1 MTGRRGDVFYF
12 GVLSLVL
19 GVALWLGGG
28 DDETVEAGPI
38 DFSLPGLQLEIPFE
52 LPLAEFRF
60 KRPAEPRLEI
70 GHDTEGVI
78 VEVRRNLLESSSR
91 DEEDLEVEIDS
102 AAAEPVPP
110 QIAAAF
116 DERRGLR

>member
-1 MTGRRGDVFYF
+1 MTGRRGDAFYF
-12 GVLSLVL
+12 GALALVL
-19 GVALWLGGG
+19 GVALWIGGG
-28 DDETVEAGPI
+28 EDEAVDAGPI

-52 LPLAEFRF
+52 LPFAEVRF
-60 KRPAEPRLEI
+60 KRPAEPRLRI

-91 DEEDLEVEIDS
+91 DGDDIEVALD
-102 AAAEPVPP
+102 ATEPVPP

-116 DERRGLR
+116 D

>member
-12 GVLSLVL
+12 GILALVL
-19 GVALWLGGG
+19 GLALWTGGRE
-28 DDETVEAGPI
+28 DDAAGSAGAI
-38 DFSLPGLQLEIPFE
+38 DFSLPGLELEIPFE
-52 LPLAEFRF
+52 LPFAEVRF
-60 KRPAEPRLEI
+60 KRPAEPRLRI

-91 DEEDLEVEIDS
+91 DGDDIEVALD
-102 AAAEPVPP
+102 ATAAEPSPP

-116 DERRGLR
+116 D